1 MKDKRDE
8 AIDLFKNAQYS
19 AAIPL
24 CLDLLDSD
32 FDDFYIHYMVG
43 HCYNFNGQF
52 LEAIESLKKSEEL
65 MKDSASIETK
75 RPIYLALGIAYQN
88 NKEFDKAVAVLE
100 NGISKCPKEWKLYN
114 SLGLTYK
121 LMNNLREAL
130 HSYNKAHD
138 LIIEAA
144 IRTEILATEI
154 PEGEPHTRLF
164 DPGKLTLKSSPEY
177 CTLMN
182 NIGGVYIATGDLESA
197 EIALKESIEFIPDG
211 FNYPPP
217 HDGLAFINS
226 QKKA

>member
-130 HSYNKAHD
+130 HSYTKAQE
-138 LIIEAA
+138 LIVEAA
-144 IRTEILATEI
+144 THIEILEH
-154 PEGEPHTRLF
+154 EPKTSFF
-164 DPGKLTLKSSPEY
+164 DPVTTQLTLRSSIEY
-177 CTLMN
+177 CTIMN
-182 NIGGVYIATGDLESA
+182 NIGGVYIAAGDLESA
-197 EIALKESIEFIPDG
+197 EKALKESIEFIPDG

-217 HDGLAFINS
+217 HNGLAFINS

>member
-32 FDDFYIHYMVG
+32 FDDCYIHYMVG
-43 HCYNFNGQF
+43 HCYNFNGQY

-130 HSYNKAHD
+130 HSYTKAQE
-138 LIIEAA
+138 LIVEAA
-144 IRTEILATEI
+144 THTEILEDEHKT
-154 PEGEPHTRLF
+154 LFF
-164 DPGKLTLKSSPEY
+164 DPVTTQLTLRSSPEY
-177 CTLMN
+177 CTIMN
-182 NIGGVYIATGDLESA
+182 NIGGVYIAAGDLESA
-197 EIALKESIEFIPDG
+197 EKALKESIEFIPDG